1 MCKITNKNRFNIKQ
15 NVKNNNNY
23 CKMLKINI
31 MELGHILSRPMGC
44 NAKYV

>member
-23 CKMLKINI
+23 YNMLKINI
-31 MELGHILSRPMGC
+31 MELDHILSRQMGC